1 MGDPGDKPKVM
12 VDANILLAAA
22 LWPRW
27 PFEVIQHA
35 IRGDFGLYLLP
46 LVIDQARDAVALR
59 FPESIEQLEDL
70 LHRLDYTEV
79 PDPSPT
85 LVARNRKLVRDE
97 KDVPVALGA
106 LRARVDYLVS
116 EDKDLTTADSTTAR
130 LRKDVKVMLSGTFLR
145 EVMGWSR
152 EELERVRYRSWRD
165 LGGEGPVE

>member
-12 VDANILLAAA
+12 VDANILFAAA

-27 PFEVIQHA
+27 PFEVIQHV
-35 IRGDFGLYLLP
+35 IRGDFELYLPP

-59 FPESIEQLEDL
+59 FPESIEQLEHL

-106 LRARVDYLVS
+106 LRARVDHLVS

-130 LRKDVKVMLSGTFLR
+130 LRKDIKVMLSGTFLR
-145 EVMGWSR
+145 QVMGWSG
-152 EELERVRYRSWRD
+152 EELERVRHRSWRD
-165 LGGEGPVE
+165 LGGEGPVR